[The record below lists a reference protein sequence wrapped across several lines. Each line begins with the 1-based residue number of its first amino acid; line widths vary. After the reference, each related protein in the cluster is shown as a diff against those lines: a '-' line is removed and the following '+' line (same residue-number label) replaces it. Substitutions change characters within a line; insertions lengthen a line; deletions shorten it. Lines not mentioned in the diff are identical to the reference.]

1 MNYDVNIFKL
11 LFRMEDSIF
20 RINETEKIQN
30 LWKSSLYIL
39 LAAIAVYVW
48 MAYLGIGSGLV
59 SEGAIRLAPAQYT
72 VHKFWFVIGRL
83 LYAILFWGFTLF
95 VPAVLFNM
103 VTEIPFQK
111 LVIIQQLV
119 FAMLIVERLIWIPLA
134 IYAGLDWYSSP
145 MSFGIIAAYL
155 TSRSWIIYFFGA
167 ISIFQI
173 WIIFLQVRY
182 IHGLCQMPK
191 RGIWASVIFLH
202 VFEWG
207 FAALFSSM
215 DSYMIGGWFG

>member
-20 RINETEKIQN
+20 RINEAEKIQN

-39 LAAIAVYVW
+39 LAAIIIYVW

-59 SEGAIRLAPAQYT
+59 SQGAVRLDPAQYT

-83 LYAILFWGFTLF
+83 FYAAFFWGFILF
-95 VPAVLFNM
+95 VPAALFSM
-103 VTEIPFQK
+103 VTDIPFQK
-111 LVIIQQLV
+111 LVILQQLTC
-119 FAMLIVERLIWIPLA
+119 AILLVERLIWIPLA
-134 IYAGLDWYSSP
+134 VYAGLDWYASP
-145 MSFGIIAAYL
+145 LSLGVIAAYL
-155 TSRSWIIYFFGA
+155 TSHAWIVYFFGA

-173 WIIFLQVRY
+173 CIIFLQVRY
-182 IHGLCQMPK
+182 IRGLSKIGQ
-191 RGIWASVIFLH
+191 RTIWGSVIFLH

-207 FAALFSSM
+207 FASLFTSM
-215 DSYMIGGWFG
+215 DRYMIGGWFG